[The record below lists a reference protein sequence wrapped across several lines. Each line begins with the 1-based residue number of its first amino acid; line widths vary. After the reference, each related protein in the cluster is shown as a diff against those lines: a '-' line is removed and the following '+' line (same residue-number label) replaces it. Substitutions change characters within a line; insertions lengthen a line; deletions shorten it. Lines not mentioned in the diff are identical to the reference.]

1 MSKTLLYYGG
11 SARLWLYDVG
21 FDPACSEWYS
31 AMVRAIVREV
41 SNRTGVYCLDGED
54 DFEGITMSYHMSWR
68 PRVSVESTQK
78 LKELLA
84 SIVRTAH
91 LLAVT
96 SRILSRL

>member
-41 SNRTGVYCLDGED
+41 SNRTGVYCLDGEEH
-54 DFEGITMSYHMSWR
+54 FEGITMSYHMSWR
-68 PRVSVESTQK
+68 PRVSLESSQK
-78 LKELLA
+78 LKELIA
-84 SIVRTAH
+84 RIVLKAGIE
-91 LLAVT
+91 AVT
-96 SRILSRL
+96 NRDRWR